1 MPIRFLL
8 TNGHLDDL
16 MHRLIGTVYENRSSY
31 VNKGVQ
37 DFLFLKKE
45 INRDTPFIVALMQ

>member
-8 TNGHLDDL
+8 TNGHRDDL
-16 MHRLIGTVYENRSSY
+16 MHRLIGTTYENGSSY

-37 DFLFLKKE
+37 DFLFLKRKIE
-45 INRDTPFIVALMQ
+45 IHLLKLP

>member
-8 TNGHLDDL
+8 TNGHRDDL
-16 MHRLIGTVYENRSSY
+16 MHRLIGTAYENGSSY

-37 DFLFLKKE
+37 DFLFFKRKIEIHLLKL
-45 INRDTPFIVALMQ
+45 P